1 MKRLFLLLQVL
12 LVTACVSAPVT
23 DPVELPAGDWR
34 LDQNHASVHWQA
46 RHFGLAWYTA
56 RFDEL
61 DASLSFDP
69 LAPEEARLTAIIEA
83 SSVSTGNP
91 EFDERLRGPNW
102 FAADTSPQILFEAQG
117 ITVTGDTTGYAD
129 GNLTIRGV
137 TRPVR
142 MDIVFYGGNF
152 NFLENRDVIGFGADM
167 IVSRSEFGVGQLIP
181 AAIAGDEVRI
191 RIEAEFLREE

>member
-1 MKRLFLLLQVL
+1 MI
-12 LVTACVSAPVT
+12 TACVSAPVT
-23 DPVELPAGDWR
+23 DPVALPAGDWR
-34 LDQNHASVHWQA
+34 LDRNHASVHWQA

-61 DASLSFDP
+61 DASLTFDP
-69 LAPEEARLTAIIEA
+69 LAPEAARLTAIIA
-83 SSVSTGNP
+83 ADSISTGN
-91 EFDERLRGPNW
+91 EDFDERLRGPGW
-102 FAADTSPQILFEAQG
+102 FAADTSPQILFEAHG
-117 ITVTGDTTGYAD
+117 IAVTGENAGYAD

-137 TRPVR
+137 TQPVR

-167 IVSRSEFGVGQLIP
+167 VVSRSEFGIGQLVP
-181 AAIAGDEVRI
+181 AGIAGDEVRI